1 MKTEFSISMPG
12 TQNKKHVTNEVI
24 VSLIWKEPL
33 KDRNRALA
41 QVFVRISYLA
51 IYLVSFD
58 TSEANSQNPVQP
70 IFSFQMHFH

>member
-1 MKTEFSISMPG
+1 MPG

-24 VSLIWKEPL
+24 VSSIWKEPL

-41 QVFVRISYLA
+41 QVCVRISYLA

-58 TSEANSQNPVQP
+58 TPEANPQNPVQP
-70 IFSFQMHFH
+70 IFSFQTHFH